1 MSRTAG
7 QEPAAVL
14 VRQGA
19 AAVITLNRPHVMS
32 VVDARMSGAVGQA
45 LSDPA
50 GDPALRVGVITGVGP
65 AFCAGQI

>member
-1 MSRTAG
+1 
-7 QEPAAVL
+7 
-14 VRQGA
+14 
-19 AAVITLNRPHVMS
+19 VITLNRPHVMS